1 METNTN
7 GMEDFNK
14 AVTGVDKVETFDV
27 DGEGEEV
34 LHAYTSLPAQESEV
48 GIIILGFGLRE
59 RYLFMFLIPGDS
71 VDS

>member
-14 AVTGVDKVETFDV
+14 AVTGVDEVETFDF

-34 LHAYTSLPAQESEV
+34 LHAHTLLAQESEV

-59 RYLFMFLIPGDS
+59 RYIFMFRIPGDS
-71 VDS
+71 VDC